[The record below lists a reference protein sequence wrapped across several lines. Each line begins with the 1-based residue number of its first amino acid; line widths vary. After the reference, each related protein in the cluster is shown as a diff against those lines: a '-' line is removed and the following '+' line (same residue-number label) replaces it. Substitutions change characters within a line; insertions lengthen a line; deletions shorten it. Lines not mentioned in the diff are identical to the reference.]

1 MKISRLGVFLILLCG
16 VVNFSCQSTLDLI
29 QNVQRLKFKLGSVN
43 NFSLAGVSL
52 SNKRSISDFS
62 VADALSLTQAFAN
75 NRLPA
80 GFTLNVLAKNPNDG
94 TGGTPR
100 TTTTMTKMAW
110 RLLIDNT
117 ETING
122 NIEQEVQVPGVGQEV
137 TIPINMSLDLFT
149 FFKNLGYEGIVNLAL
164 ALGGVNGS
172 SSRITLKATP
182 TMVTAFGPLS
192 SGEITVVDT
201 EFR

>member
-1 MKISRLGVFLILLCG
+1 MKISRLGVFLVVLFG
-16 VVNFSCQSTLDLI
+16 VVNFSCQGALDLI

-80 GFTLNVLAKNPNDG
+80 GFTLNVLARNPNDG

-100 TTTTMTKMAW
+100 TTTTLTRMAW

-122 NIEQEVQVPGVGQEV
+122 NIEQEIQVPGVGQEV
-137 TIPINMSLDLFT
+137 TIPVNMSLDLFT
-149 FFKNLGYEGIVNLAL
+149 FFRNLGYEGIVNLAL

-182 TMVTAFGPLS
+182 TMVTSFGPIS